1 MKFSYYHSIFDVNC
15 FVFIDCVTLHHIE
28 IGKDIHIKQRCIIQW
43 DNDSNTKNHISR
55 SNILDILSI
64 IFERKM
70 NSFTE

>member
-28 IGKDIHIKQRCIIQW
+28 IGKDIHIKQRCGIMIQIP
-43 DNDSNTKNHISR
+43 KNHISR